1 MQMSKTTAPIARIDY
16 LLTTYEKLN
25 REANDL
31 LDLAT
36 AELVAERPGI
46 PAGVLKQREFTS
58 RAGSMLN
65 FPEALR
71 ILREKFS

>member
-1 MQMSKTTAPIARIDY
+1 MTRKTTTPIEHIDHM
-16 LLTTYEKLN
+16 LAAYETLN

-31 LDLAT
+31 LDFAT
-36 AELVAERPGI
+36 AELVAEHPGI

-65 FPEALR
+65 IPAALR

>member
-1 MQMSKTTAPIARIDY
+1 MIHKTTTPVARIDQM
-16 LLTTYEKLN
+16 LATYEKLN

-36 AELVAERPGI
+36 AELVAEHPGI
-46 PAGVLKQREFTS
+46 PAGVLKQREFTN

-65 FPEALR
+65 VPAALR
-71 ILREKFS
+71 LLRKKFS